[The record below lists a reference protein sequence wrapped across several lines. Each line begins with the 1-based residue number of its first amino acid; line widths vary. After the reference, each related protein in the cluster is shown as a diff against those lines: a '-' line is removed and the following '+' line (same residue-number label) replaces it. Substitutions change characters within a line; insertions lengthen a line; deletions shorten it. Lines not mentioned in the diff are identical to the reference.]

1 MKSGANFKSR
11 YVKLIILGSL
21 ALITFIINQ
30 FPYCIE
36 RYYSTGLY
44 PYISSTERLLLGWIP
59 FSIGDILYASA
70 VVWVMVK
77 LVQFFR
83 RWRQK
88 QLNKTLLL
96 RGGRKVLQILLV
108 IYISFNWLWGFNYN
122 RLGSAYQMQLQFDR
136 YSNEELIRLSTNM
149 RDKMLPYMNDSAAFT
164 PLQKETNL
172 TKECVH
178 SYEQAARQFPFLQY
192 RYASIKPHSLYTIGN
207 YLGFMGY
214 LNPFTAEAQMNTTVP
229 IILKPA
235 VLCHEM
241 GHQLGYA
248 SESEANFIAFISC
261 RQSQNPAFRY
271 SIYYD
276 MFGYAISDLYFRDSV
291 VAKKLLENLPDKI
304 KRDRLS
310 VRLFFRKYKNPVS
323 PLIDWFYDKYLKLN
337 SQPKGRES
345 YNEVVGWM
353 IAYARRYGWDKL

>member
-1 MKSGANFKSR
+1 MVVKTTFTGKYF
-11 YVKLIILGSL
+11 KLILLGVI

-30 FPYCIE
+30 FPAFIE
-36 RYYSTGLY
+36 QYYSTGIY
-44 PYISSTERLLLGWIP
+44 PYISRIERLLLGWVP
-59 FSIGDILYASA
+59 FSIGDILYAFA
-70 VVWVMVK
+70 VIWCIAK
-77 LVQFFR
+77 LVQFIR
-83 RWRQK
+83 RWRK
-88 QLNKTLLL
+88 KGLNQRVLLNY
-96 RGGRKVLQILLV
+96 GRKLLQIVLV

-136 YSNEELIRLSTNM
+136 YSNEELVRLTTLM
-149 RDKMLPYMNDSAAFT
+149 KDKMLPYYNDSAAFI
-164 PLQKETNL
+164 PLQKSAAL
-172 TKECVH
+172 TQACVQ
-178 SYEQAARQFPFLQY
+178 SYTQAAKQFPFLQY
-192 RYASIKPHSLYTIGN
+192 RFASIKPHSFYTLGN

-214 LNPFTAEAQMNTTVP
+214 LNPFTAEAQMNTTIPMVF
-229 IILKPA
+229 KPA

-261 RQSQNPAFRY
+261 RQSSNPAFRY

-276 MFGYAISDLYFRDSV
+276 MFGYAISDLYFRDSIT
-291 VAKKLLENLPDKI
+291 AKRLLDNLPDKI
-304 KRDRLS
+304 KRDRLE
-310 VRLFFRKYKNPVS
+310 VRQFFRKYRNPVS

-353 IAYARRYGWDKL
+353 IAYARRYGWNAL

>member
-1 MKSGANFKSR
+1 MASKKTFIRKYFKLVVLS
-11 YVKLIILGSL
+11 VI
-21 ALITFIINQ
+21 ALLTLIINQ
-30 FPYCIE
+30 FPYFIE
-36 RYYSTGLY
+36 TYYSTGIY
-44 PYISSTERLLLGWIP
+44 PYISRMERFLLGWIP
-59 FSIGDILYASA
+59 FSTGDILYSWA
-70 VVWVMVK
+70 VIWVIIKVI
-77 LVQFFR
+77 QFIR
-83 RWRQK
+83 RWRK
-88 QLNKTLLL
+88 KELNRYVLLSY
-96 RGGRKVLQILLV
+96 GKKVLQTCLL

-122 RLGSAYQMQLQFDR
+122 RLGSAYQMQLQFDK
-136 YSNEELIRLSTNM
+136 YSTDELIRLTTILQGEM
-149 RDKMLPYMNDSAAFT
+149 QPYCNDSAAFI
-164 PLQKETNL
+164 PLQNSATLMQQCMK
-172 TKECVH
+172 
-178 SYEQAARQFPFLQY
+178 SYEQAAKQFSFLQY
-192 RYASIKPHSLYTIGN
+192 RNASIKPHSFYTLGN

-214 LNPFTAEAQMNTTVP
+214 LNPFTAEAQINTTVP
-229 IILKPA
+229 VILKPA

-261 RQSQNPAFRY
+261 RQSSNPAFRY

-276 MFGYAISDLYFRDSV
+276 MFGYAISDLYFRDSTT
-291 VAKKLLENLPDKI
+291 AKHLLETLPDKI

-353 IAYARRYGWDKL
+353 IAYARRYGWDAI